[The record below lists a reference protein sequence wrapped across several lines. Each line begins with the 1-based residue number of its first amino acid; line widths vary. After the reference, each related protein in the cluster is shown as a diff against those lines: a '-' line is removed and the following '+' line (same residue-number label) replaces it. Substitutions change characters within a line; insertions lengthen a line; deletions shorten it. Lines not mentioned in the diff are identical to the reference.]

1 MRYPITSDYTYRN
14 QVQLIQGGKDFFS
27 FLTNSIDRAQYSI
40 YFQIYIFEE
49 DETGKSIAA
58 SLIAAAKRGVN
69 VYMLLDGY
77 ASKNLSDSFVQSLK
91 DAGIQFR
98 WFNSFTKNNRIYLG
112 RRLHHKVIVMDEQ
125 YAFVCGLN
133 IGNRYNDT
141 AESKAWLDWA
151 VYTVGETASVLTKIC
166 QRRAKLP
173 QGNSPAKIPTAIGS
187 CAVKVNVNDWVN
199 LQSAISRSYRQM
211 MQKATTHVIIMSP
224 YFLPGTTFRK
234 LMRRAAKRG
243 VTIQLILTGISDIPL
258 AKYAE
263 RHLYRWMLKHSIQI
277 FEYQQTVL
285 HGKLGT
291 CDDEWTTV
299 GSYNINNL
307 SAYASIELNLEIKDK
322 PFAIETKK
330 RLEKIIQEDCKRITL
345 EEYQQKINMGKRF
358 LQYISY
364 QILRLMLTIFTLRK
378 AQQE

>member
-27 FLTNSIDRAQYSI
+27 FLTNSIDQAQSSI

-77 ASKNLSDSFVQSLK
+77 ASKSLSDSFVQSLK

-125 YAFVCGLN
+125 NAFVCGLN

-141 AESKAWLDWA
+141 TESKAWLDWA
-151 VYTVGETASVLTKIC
+151 VYTEGEAASILTKIC

-173 QGNSPAKIPTAIGS
+173 IGNLPVKIPTAIGN

-199 LQSAISRSYRQM
+199 LQSAITRSYRQM

-263 RHLYRWMLKHSIQI
+263 RHLYRWMLKHDIQI

-285 HGKLGT
+285 HGKLAT

-330 RLEKIIQEDCKRITL
+330 RLEIIIQEDCKRITL

-358 LQYISY
+358 LQYMSY